1 MKIEPDTLPMVNA
14 RLLRSILSIL
24 CFLLAS
30 SALFSCS
37 HGGNPFAALDRMSN
51 QSDWPHDTSDLLPD
65 PGIEFGRLPNGLRF
79 AIKENRTPKDRVSM
93 HLFVKVGSLYERD
106 EERGTAHFL
115 EHMLFNGSKHFPP
128 GEMIKYFQRIGMQ
141 FGPDANAHTGF
152 DQTVYDVV
160 LPNGGEKSLSE
171 GLLVLRDYADG
182 ALLLPEEVDREKKVI
197 LAEMRSRDSAR
208 FRTLKAAFGFEMPG
222 LIVGQRFPIG
232 ETEVIQRMDHQ
243 PLRDFYEAWY
253 RPERMFLVLV
263 GDLSK
268 ETGRR
273 LIVERFA
280 DLKAM
285 QPLRPVPDFGRME
298 HNQIKAFHHHE
309 KDAGATTV
317 AIETIVQEEAPL
329 DSKAYQHQQMVQALA
344 NAMMQNRLN
353 EMVRHPDTVLT
364 SAGVG
369 SGYYLGRIK
378 YAEISGRTDA
388 QNWEKAM
395 ADIEQALRKA
405 LLFGF
410 TLAELNCEKKNY
422 KAELSKAIEEERT
435 RESNTLAQEIMTGIN
450 DWHVV
455 QSPSQ
460 KAQIILPALNDVS
473 LERANQAFR
482 QIWSAGHRLVLVTGN
497 THFVSGSP
505 SPADR
510 IAAAYASS
518 HSAKVD
524 PPTEKTV
531 AVFPY
536 LPQPMSPG
544 VILKREEIKDLGITK
559 VRFDNGIQ
567 LFLKPTRFKENQ
579 ILATLAFGH
588 GEASEPAAQPGLAK
602 LAQAVMNESCFGGMD
617 RMTFEEAL
625 AGRLAKTEFEVKE
638 DMFAVKGEATPKEL
652 PLLFQLMRTFVLDP
666 GFREES
672 RQLSLKQFQQ
682 EYQRLWKSVEGVMTL
697 KGRKFLAGGDHRFGT
712 PEWNQMQDRTIDQ
725 IKSWIVPELNNASME
740 MAMVGDFD
748 VEQVIELASRYI
760 GSLPKRKT
768 PQTVSPVPGPQFPKG
783 KTLTLAVHTETPKAL
798 VVVAYPTEDFWDIHR
813 TRRLS
818 IMAELFSER
827 LRQYVREQL
836 GAAYSPHAY
845 NQSYRAYKGYGMTQ
859 VFIQVDPKVA
869 QAIVNEVQKIADQL
883 RTRDADTD
891 EFRRILDPVLTHIKD
906 LRQENSYWLNSVL
919 TGAARHPEQLE
930 WARSFEQDYAAI
942 RIQEISK
949 LAQKYLS
956 NGHAAT
962 IILTPVE

>member
-1 MKIEPDTLPMVNA
+1 M
-14 RLLRSILSIL
+14 
-24 CFLLAS
+24 LAS
-30 SALFSCS
+30 AVLFSCN
-37 HGGNPFAALDRMSN
+37 HAGNPSAALNRISD
-51 QSDWPHDTSDLLPD
+51 QSHWPHESSDLLPD

-79 AIKENRTPKDRVSM
+79 VIKENRTPKDRVSM

-106 EERGTAHFL
+106 EERGTAHYL

-160 LPNGGEKSLSE
+160 LPGGEEKSLSE

-182 ALLLPEEVDREKKVI
+182 ALLLSEEVEREKKVI

-208 FRTLKAAFGFEMPG
+208 FRTLKAAYRFEMPG

-232 ETEVIQRMDHQ
+232 EAEVIQRMDHQ
-243 PLRDFYEAWY
+243 MLRDFYEAWY

-263 GDLSK
+263 GDLNK
-268 ETGRR
+268 ETAKR
-273 LIVERFA
+273 LIVERFD

-285 QPLRPVPDFGRME
+285 QPSRPVPDFGRMA
-298 HNQIKAFHHHE
+298 HTQVKGFHHYE
-309 KDAGATTV
+309 KDAGAVTV
-317 AIETIVQEEAPL
+317 AIETIVQEQEPL
-329 DSKAYQHQQMVQALA
+329 DSKTYQHHQMVQALV
-344 NAMMQNRLN
+344 NSMMQNRLD
-353 EMVRHPDTVLT
+353 EMVRHSDAVLT

-378 YAEISGRTDA
+378 YAEISGHTNA
-388 QNWEKAM
+388 QNWEKAV

-405 LLFGF
+405 TLYGF
-410 TLAELNCEKKNY
+410 SLAELNCAKKGY
-422 KAELSKAIEEERT
+422 RAELSKAIEEERT
-435 RESNTLAQEIMTGIN
+435 RESKTLAHEIMAGISN
-450 DWHVV
+450 WHVV

-460 KAQIILPALNDVS
+460 KAQIILPALNDVT
-473 LERANQAFR
+473 LEQANQAFN

-497 THFVSGSP
+497 TNLVPGSP
-505 SPADR
+505 SPAER
-510 IAAAYASS
+510 IVAAYASS
-518 HSAKVD
+518 HKSKVD
-524 PPTEKTV
+524 QAAERAV

-536 LPQPMSPG
+536 LPQPTSPG

-559 VRFDNGIQ
+559 VRFENSIQ
-567 LFLKPTRFKENQ
+567 LLLKPTRFKENQ

-588 GEASEPAAQPGLAK
+588 GEASEPADQPGLAK
-602 LAQAVMNESCFGGMD
+602 LTQAVMNESCFGGMD
-617 RMTFEEAL
+617 RMAFEEAL

-638 DMFAVKGEATPKEL
+638 NMFAVKGEATPKEL
-652 PLLFQLMRTFVLDP
+652 PLLFQLLRTFVLDP

-672 RQLSLKQFQQ
+672 RQLSLKRFQQ
-682 EYQRLWKSVEGVMTL
+682 EHQRLWKSVEGVMTL

-712 PEWNQMQDRTIDQ
+712 PEWNQMKQRTIDQ
-725 IKSWIVPELNNASME
+725 IKSWIGPQLNNASME
-740 MAMVGDFD
+740 LAMVGDFD
-748 VEQVIELASRYI
+748 VEQVIELASLYV
-760 GSLPKRKT
+760 GSLPKRKA
-768 PQTVSPVPGPQFPKG
+768 PRTVSPVSGPQFPKG
-783 KTLTLAVHTETPKAL
+783 KTLSLSVQTETPKAL

-827 LRQYVREQL
+827 LRQHVREQL
-836 GAAYSPHAY
+836 GAAYSPYAY
-845 NQSYRAYKGYGMTQ
+845 NRSYRAYKGYGMTQ
-859 VFIQVDPKVA
+859 IFIQVEPKAA
-869 QAIVNEVQKIADQL
+869 QTIVNEVQKIADQL
-883 RTRDADTD
+883 RTRDAGTD

-906 LRQENSYWLNSVL
+906 LRQKNDYWLNSVL

-930 WARSFEQDYAAI
+930 WARTFEKDYAAI
-942 RIQEISK
+942 RVEEISE

-956 NGHAAT
+956 NGDAAT
-962 IILTPVE
+962 IILAPAE

>member
-1 MKIEPDTLPMVNA
+1 MRTEPDTLLMVNA
-14 RLLRSILSIL
+14 RLLRSTLSIL
-24 CFLLAS
+24 CFMLAS
-30 SALFSCS
+30 TVLFSCN
-37 HGGNPFAALDRMSN
+37 HAGNPFAALNRISD
-51 QSDWPHDTSDLLPD
+51 QSHWPHDSSDLLPD
-65 PGIEFGRLPNGLRF
+65 PAIEFGRLPNGLRF
-79 AIKENRTPKDRVSM
+79 AIQENRTPKDRVSM

-106 EERGTAHFL
+106 EERGTAHYL

-152 DQTVYDVV
+152 EQTVYDVV
-160 LPNGGEKSLSE
+160 LPGGGEKSLSE

-182 ALLLPEEVDREKKVI
+182 ALLLPEEVAKEKKVI
-197 LAEMRSRDSAR
+197 LAELRSRDSAR

-243 PLRDFYEAWY
+243 MLRDFYEAWY

-263 GDLSK
+263 GDLNK
-268 ETGRR
+268 ETAKR
-273 LIVERFA
+273 LIVERFD

-285 QPLRPVPDFGRME
+285 QPSRPVPDFGRMA
-298 HNQIKAFHHHE
+298 HTQVKGFHHYE
-309 KDAGATTV
+309 KDAGAIAV
-317 AIETIVQEEAPL
+317 SIETIVQEQEPL
-329 DSKAYQHQQMVQALA
+329 DSKAYQHHQMVQALA
-344 NAMMQNRLN
+344 NNMMQNRLD
-353 EMVRHPDTVLT
+353 EMVRHPDAVLT

-369 SGYYLGRIK
+369 SGYYLGRIR
-378 YAEISGRTDA
+378 YSEMSGHTNA
-388 QNWEKAM
+388 QNWEKALD
-395 ADIEQALRKA
+395 DIEQALRKA
-405 LLFGF
+405 TLFGF
-410 TLAELNCEKKNY
+410 TLAEFNCAKKGY

-435 RESNTLAQEIMTGIN
+435 RESKTLAQEIMAGISN
-450 DWHVV
+450 WHVV

-460 KAQIILPALNDVS
+460 KAQIILPALNDVT
-473 LERANQAFR
+473 LEQANQAFN

-497 THFVSGSP
+497 TNLVPGSP
-505 SPADR
+505 SPVDR
-510 IAAAYASS
+510 IVAAYASS
-518 HSAKVD
+518 HKAKVY
-524 PPTEKTV
+524 PPAEKAV

-536 LPQPMSPG
+536 LPQPTSPG
-544 VILKREEIKDLGITK
+544 VIIEREEIKDLGITM

-567 LFLKPTRFKENQ
+567 LFLKPTPFKENQ

-588 GEASEPAAQPGLAK
+588 GEASEPADQPGLAK
-602 LAQAVMNESCFGGMD
+602 LTQAVMNESCFGSMD

-652 PLLFQLMRTFVLDP
+652 PLLFQLLRTFVLDP

-672 RQLSLKQFQQ
+672 RQLSLKRFQQ
-682 EYQRLWKSVEGVMTL
+682 EHQRLRKSVEGVMTL

-712 PEWNQMQDRTIDQ
+712 PEWHQMQQCTIDQ
-725 IKSWIVPELNNASME
+725 MKCWIGPQLTNGSME
-740 MAMVGDFD
+740 LAMVGDFD
-748 VEQVIELASRYI
+748 VEQVIELASLYM
-760 GSLPKRKT
+760 GSLPKRKA
-768 PQTVSPVPGPQFPKG
+768 PRTVSPLSGPQFPKG
-783 KTLTLAVHTETPKAL
+783 KTLTLSVQTETPKAL

-827 LRQYVREQL
+827 LRQHVREQL
-836 GAAYSPHAY
+836 GAAYSPYAY
-845 NQSYRAYKGYGMTQ
+845 NHSYRAYKGYGMTQ
-859 VFIQVDPKVA
+859 IFIQVEPKVA
-869 QAIVNEVQKIADQL
+869 QIIVNEVQKIADQL
-883 RTRDADTD
+883 RTRDAEAD
-891 EFRRILDPVLTHIKD
+891 EFRRILDPILTHIKD
-906 LRQENSYWLNSVL
+906 LRQKNSYWLNSVL

-942 RIQEISK
+942 RIEEISE

-956 NGHAAT
+956 NGNAAT
-962 IILTPVE
+962 IILTPDK